1 MRIEEIALSTKRVL
15 DTKLFSLTGND
26 VTIASIMSVIVV
38 LAVTWI
44 LSKVIQKSVAN
55 AVQKRDIASASSLS
69 SLLRLLHYAI
79 ILGGFFASLQ
89 VLGIDLSALFT
100 AGAVLAVGF
109 GFALQNITQNFVS
122 GIILIIERTIRAGDV
137 LEVEGRVVK
146 VQKVGIRS
154 TIARTRDEEEI
165 IIPNSVLVQ
174 GSVKNYTMT
183 DASYRLRAEVGVIY
197 GSDMKTVQETLYA
210 TADAIEWRSR
220 SRDPVILLT
229 QFGNSSVD
237 FEVCVWIDDPW
248 KARIRKSE
256 LNKAIWW
263 ALKEREITIAFPQ
276 LDVHFDKDIIDPV
289 HKLLPRTARAGA

>member
-1 MRIEEIALSTKRVL
+1 
-15 DTKLFSLTGND
+15 
-26 VTIASIMSVIVV
+26 
-38 LAVTWI
+38 
-44 LSKVIQKSVAN
+44 VAN

-79 ILGGFFASLQ
+79 ILGGIFASLQ

-210 TADAIEWRSR
+210 TADAIEWRAR

-256 LNKAIWW
+256 LNDAIWW
-263 ALKEREITIAFPQ
+263 ALKERGITIAFPQ
-276 LDVHFDKDIIDPV
+276 LDVHFDKEVTDPV
-289 HKLLPRTARAGA
+289 QRLLPRRAGAGA